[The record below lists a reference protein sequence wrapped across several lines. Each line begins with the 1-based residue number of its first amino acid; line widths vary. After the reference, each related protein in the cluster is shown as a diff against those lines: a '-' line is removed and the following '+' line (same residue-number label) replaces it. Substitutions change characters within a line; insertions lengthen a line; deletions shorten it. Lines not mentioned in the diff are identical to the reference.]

1 MSAGRESLIRGT
13 TILTVRRDGQV
24 ALGGDGQVTLG
35 ETVIKHDT
43 HKIRKLAEGRI
54 LCGFA
59 GSTADS
65 FALLER
71 FESKLEQYKGATKRA
86 SIELA
91 KEWRTDKVLR
101 RLQALLLVVDREVSL
116 VLSGQGDV
124 IEPSEGIAGIGADS
138 GLALCCAVAAAR
150 GLLAHS
156 SLTAEQ
162 IVREALE
169 IAGDI
174 CIYSNRNI
182 VVETL

>member
-1 MSAGRESLIRGT
+1 MTACRKPTIRAT
-13 TILTVRRDGQV
+13 TILSVRRDGQV

-35 ETVIKHDT
+35 ETVVKQDT
-43 HKIRKLAEGRI
+43 HKIRKLAEGKI

-124 IEPSEGIAGIGADS
+124 IEPSEGIAGIGS
-138 GLALCCAVAAAR
+138 GGQYAVAAAR

>member
-86 SIELA
+86 TIELA

-101 RLQALLLVVDREVSL
+101 RLQSLLIVVDQEVSL
-116 VLSGQGDV
+116 ILSGQGDV
-124 IEPSEGIAGIGADS
+124 IEPPHGIAGIGS
-138 GLALCCAVAAAR
+138 GGQYAVAAAR

-156 SLTAEQ
+156 NLTAEQ

-182 VVETL
+182 IVEIL

>member
-71 FESKLEQYKGATKRA
+71 FESKLEQYKGGTKRA
-86 SIELA
+86 TIELA

-101 RLQALLLVVDREVSL
+101 RLQSLLIVVDQEVSL
-116 VLSGQGDV
+116 ILSGQGDV
-124 IEPSEGIAGIGADS
+124 IEPPHGIAGIGS
-138 GLALCCAVAAAR
+138 GGQYAVAAAR
-150 GLLAHS
+150 SLLAHS

-182 VVETL
+182 IVEIL

>member
-1 MSAGRESLIRGT
+1 MTACGEYTMRST
-13 TILTVRRDGQV
+13 TILSVRREGQV

-35 ETVIKHDT
+35 ETVIKQDT
-43 HKIRKLAEGRI
+43 HKIRRLAEGRI

-71 FESKLEQYKGATKRA
+71 FEAKLEQYKGGTKRA
-86 SIELA
+86 ATELA

-101 RLQALLLVVDREVSL
+101 RLQSLLVVVDKEVSL
-116 VLSGQGDV
+116 ILSGQGDV
-124 IEPSEGIAGIGADS
+124 IEPPEGIAGVGS
-138 GLALCCAVAAAR
+138 GGQYAVAAAR

>member
-71 FESKLEQYKGATKRA
+71 FESKLEQYKGGTKRA
-86 SIELA
+86 TIELA

-101 RLQALLLVVDREVSL
+101 RLQSLLIVVDQEVSL
-116 VLSGQGDV
+116 ILSGQGDV
-124 IEPSEGIAGIGADS
+124 IEPPHGIAGIGS
-138 GLALCCAVAAAR
+138 GGQYAVAAAR

-156 SLTAEQ
+156 NLTAEQ

-182 VVETL
+182 IVEIL

>member
-43 HKIRKLAEGRI
+43 HKIRKLAEGKI

-71 FESKLEQYKGATKRA
+71 FESKLEQYKGGTKRA
-86 SIELA
+86 TIELA

-101 RLQALLLVVDREVSL
+101 RLQSLLIVVDREVSL
-116 VLSGQGDV
+116 ILSGQGDV
-124 IEPSEGIAGIGADS
+124 IEHSYQVRLLDPSYQTDLLDGLHGIEGLSDTN
-138 GLALCCAVAAAR
+138 
-150 GLLAHS
+150 LLMQRS
-156 SLTAEQ
+156 T
-162 IVREALE
+162 VE
-169 IAGDI
+169 I
-174 CIYSNRNI
+174 
-182 VVETL
+182 